1 MRILAL
7 LGSPRA
13 GGNTDTLADEVL
25 KGAEEAGAEVRAIAL
40 RRLELK
46 PCIGCERCWHDDR
59 PCILRDG
66 MEGIYE
72 AISKADVLLFV
83 TPVYWYGPTTLL
95 KTMLDRFVVFNRP
108 QGRGLINGKPAA
120 VVVAYEEEGPEAAEP
135 LLRMFELSFAYLGMP
150 FVERVVVDGVG
161 PKGAVLERP
170 DALSA
175 AREMGKRLASLR
187 SE

>member
-1 MRILAL
+1 MNLLAL

-13 GGNTDTLADEVL
+13 GGNTDTLAAEVL
-25 KGAEEAGAEVRAIAL
+25 KGAEEAGATVETVAL
-40 RRLELK
+40 RRLDLK
-46 PCIGCERCWHDDR
+46 PCTGCEQCWHNDR
-59 PCILRDG
+59 PCVLRDG
-66 MEGIYE
+66 MESVYE
-72 AISKADVLLFV
+72 AIAAADALLFV

-108 QGRGLINGKPAA
+108 QGRPLIDGKPAA

-150 FVERVVVDGVG
+150 FVERLVVDGVG

-170 DALSA
+170 EALAS
-175 AREMGKRLASLR
+175 AREMGKRLGLL
-187 SE
+187 